1 MRRARR
7 IITFCWM
14 FALFYSSPWLVL
26 THIKYSCV
34 QGYGMVSDAQG
45 IFIFPS
51 HISCETYRTNGYFII
66 EKCQILGGW

>member
-26 THIKYSCV
+26 THIKYSCI
-34 QGYGMVSDAQG
+34 QGYGMVG
-45 IFIFPS
+45 
-51 HISCETYRTNGYFII
+51 
-66 EKCQILGGW
+66 